1 MGMADGYAQATGR
14 VAHVNLHTAPGVG
27 NAMGALFNAQ
37 ANKAPLLV
45 TAGQQVR
52 AHMTMQA
59 NLTNRDAVRV
69 PHPYVKW
76 SYEPPRAQ
84 DVPAA
89 LARAID
95 IAALPP
101 RGPAFVSMPMD
112 DWEQEADETAARL
125 ATARSV
131 TGRAGADPAAVHALA
146 RRLEAASRP
155 ALVAGPDID
164 ASGAWDQAVELAE
177 RLALPVWATPA
188 TGGGRLGFPE
198 DHDHFQGLLPP
209 AIGPAGEML
218 AAYDLV
224 LVVGSSVFPYYP
236 YMPGP
241 ALTGD
246 TQLVAITSDPDEAAR
261 APMGDAIVADVRLTL
276 DALLG
281 ELRPAERPAPEPRE
295 PPPALSDGAT
305 DGPIDPGDVHGTL
318 ADVLARRRD
327 RRPRVAR
334 RARSRCATGCASRA
348 RPATTS
354 APAAVWASAWP
365 PRSAC
370 SSPAGPAGRVRARRG
385 LGAVRDHRV
394 LDGRGLPRPGHLPRP
409 AQRRV
414 RDPQVVRARWRA
426 SAARRASTCPPSTSR
441 RPRGYG
447 VRSRRAWV
455 ATTCTRRWARRSRRP
470 SRASSRSRSRPA
482 WRWPDSRDRSPR
494 VCGPRTSSRPSLDS
508 RHVCVPDRN
517 ARAAGRVDRDDLARD
532 RPGDG
537 STDGARDAAIAD
549 RATPGAAPGLEEVTI
564 CPHTRPSTMIGVAT
578 DERMPCSRMSS
589 ASCPATS
596 A

>member
-1 MGMADGYAQATGR
+1 MHTVQRMTTVRDAAFDLLRARGMTTMFGNPGSTELPMLASFPEDFRYVLGLQEAVVVGMADGYAQATGR
-14 VAHVNLHTAPGVG
+14 VAHANLHTAPGLG
-27 NAMGALFNAQ
+27 NAMGAIFNAQ

-52 AHMTMQA
+52 PYITPQA

-76 SYEPPRAQ
+76 SFEPPRAQ

-101 RGPAFVSMPMD
+101 RGPAFVSIPMD

-155 ALVAGPDID
+155 AMVAGPDID
-164 ASGAWDQAVELAE
+164 AAGAWDQAVELAQ

-209 AIGPAGEML
+209 AIGPAGEVL

-236 YMPGP
+236 YLPGP

-305 DGPIDPGDVHGTL
+305 DGPMDPGDVHGTL
-318 ADVLARRRD
+318 ADVLPADAIVVLESPSSTLALRNRLRI
-327 RRPRVAR
+327 
-334 RARSRCATGCASRA
+334 S
-348 RPATTS
+348 RPAS
-354 APAAVWASAWP
+354 YYFGAS
-365 PRSAC
+365 
-370 SSPAGPAGRVRARRG
+370 GG
-385 LGAVRDHRV
+385 LGFGLAAAIGVQLAVEDRPVVCVLGEGSAQYAITGMWTAAAYRV
-394 LDGRGLPRPGHLPRP
+394 PVTFLVLNNGEYAILKWFAQMEGVSDAPGLDLPALDVAAT
-409 AQRRV
+409 AQ
-414 RDPQVVRARWRA
+414 
-426 SAARRASTCPPSTSR
+426 S
-441 RPRGYG
+441 YG
-447 VRSRRAWV
+447 VRSRRAM
-455 ATTCTRRWARRSRRP
+455 
-470 SRASSRSRSRPA
+470 
-482 WRWPDSRDRSPR
+482 
-494 VCGPRTSSRPSLDS
+494 G
-508 RHVCVPDRN
+508 
-517 ARAAGRVDRDDLARD
+517 RDDLHATL
-532 RPGDG
+532 GE
-537 STDGARDAAIAD
+537 ALAAPEPRLVEVAV
-549 RATPGAAPGLEEVTI
+549 TPGMALA
-564 CPHTRPSTMIGVAT
+564 
-578 DERMPCSRMSS
+578 
-589 ASCPATS
+589 
-596 A
+596 